1 MLGIEIAAIKGVF
14 ETVIIHPSKAF
25 EARNVIAHLENTRN
39 YGISAD
45 YDIRRGCFRWDVE
58 RLQTCYLAFCFQPV
72 MTSDTCE
79 IEEISRHSYF
89 PI

>member
-25 EARNVIAHLENTRN
+25 EARNVIAHLENTWKC
-39 YGISAD
+39 GVSVD
-45 YDIRRGCFRWDVE
+45 YDIRRGISRLDRE
-58 RLQTCYLAFCFQPV
+58 RMQTFYLAFCFQPV
-72 MTSDTCE
+72 MTSETCE
-79 IEEISRHSYF
+79 IDEISRSSYF